1 MRRTVPVPAGARVPV
16 IGGLVLAV
24 VVGASACSG
33 SIGGSAGNGGPGNN
47 PGGGPGNPGGG
58 PGNNPG
64 GGPGNNPGGGP
75 GPGNEPPPG
84 PGELAHTPMRRLTR
98 AQYNNTI
105 RDLLGVT
112 GDTAGAFALDENDG
126 GFASNATAPV
136 KELQLD
142 KYREA
147 AEDLANK
154 ATADMARLVPCAPPA
169 KPEAACVDEFLRDF
183 GKRAYRR
190 PLEADELT
198 RYKALFNVGK
208 DGTDFATAIRLV
220 VSTMLQS
227 PNFIYMPELGDPR
240 RVSAT
245 GKMVALTHY
254 EAASR
259 LSYYLQNTMPDAELF
274 AAADAGKLGT
284 ADELAMQARRLMQS
298 PRGRD
303 TVVSFHA
310 QWLQTDDLLTVEKS
324 ATSYPMFTPE
334 VRAAMKD
341 ELDEFADQ
349 VVRQGDGKLETLLTA
364 GFSFL
369 RGPLYG
375 VYGVS
380 AAGGAAT
387 GMRRADLP
395 AGQRAGILTLAG
407 VMAKHAHPDQ
417 SSPVGRGYVISDRL
431 LCVVPPDPPDN
442 VDANVPTP
450 DPNSTTRA
458 RFEMHRTKPD
468 CAACHALMD
477 PLGLPFE
484 SYDGMGRYRTMDG
497 RQAVDPTSALA
508 NTDNDGPVKNAVE
521 LMGRLAQT
529 SEVKRCVSRQWFRYA
544 FGRIDTAADGPSIDA
559 ALDAFARGGFKVPDL
574 VVGIASTDTFRFR
587 RPVEP

>member
-1 MRRTVPVPAGARVPV
+1 MRRTVPVPAGVRVPA

-33 SIGGSAGNGGPGNN
+33 SIGKTAD
-47 PGGGPGNPGGG
+47 PGGG

-64 GGPGNNPGGGP
+64 GGPGTGG
-75 GPGNEPPPG
+75 NQPPAA

-98 AQYNNTI
+98 AQYNNTV

-112 GDTAGAFALDENDG
+112 ADTAGAFALDENDG

-154 ATADMARLVPCAPPA
+154 ATVDLPKLVPCAPPA
-169 KPEAACVDEFLRDF
+169 KLEAPCLDEFLRDF

-190 PLEADELT
+190 PLEADEIA
-198 RYKALFNVGK
+198 RYQALFAVGK
-208 DGTDFATAIRLV
+208 DGADFATAIRLV

-227 PNFIYMPELGDPR
+227 PNFLYRPEIGDPR
-240 RVSAT
+240 RLT
-245 GKMVALTHY
+245 GKMMALTHY
-254 EAASR
+254 ETASR
-259 LSYYLQNTMPDAELF
+259 LSYYLHNSMPDAELF
-274 AAADAGKLGT
+274 VAADTGKLGT
-284 ADELAMQARRLMQS
+284 ADEVAAQARRLMAN
-298 PRGRD
+298 PRARD

-324 ATSYPMFTPE
+324 PTSYPMFTPE

-417 SSPVGRGYVISDRL
+417 SSPVGRGYVVSDRL

-450 DPNSTTRA
+450 DPNVTTRA

-468 CAACHALMD
+468 CAGCHTLMD

-484 SYDGMGRYRTMDG
+484 NYDGMGRYRTMDG
-497 RQAVDPTSALA
+497 RQAVDPTSTLA
-508 NTDNDGPVKNAVE
+508 NTSNDGPVKNAVE

-529 SEVKRCVSRQWFRYA
+529 NEVKSCLSRQWFRYA
-544 FGRIDTAADGPSIDA
+544 FGRLDTNADRTSVDA
-559 ALDAFARGGFKVPDL
+559 ALDAFTRGGFKVTDL
-574 VVGIASTDTFRFR
+574 MVGIASTDTFRFR

>member
-1 MRRTVPVPAGARVPV
+1 MRRTVPVPARLRAPGV
-16 IGGLVLAV
+16 GGLALALV
-24 VVGASACSG
+24 IGASACSG
-33 SIGGSAGNGGPGNN
+33 TIGKTADNGGGPGNGAGPGNN
-47 PGGGPGNPGGG
+47 PGPGNGGGSNPGGG
-58 PGNNPG
+58 GSNPG
-64 GGPGNNPGGGP
+64 GGGGAGP
-75 GPGNEPPPG
+75 VPA

-105 RDLLGVT
+105 RDLLGISA
-112 GDTAGAFALDENDG
+112 DPAGTFALDENDG
-126 GFASNATAPV
+126 GFASNSTAPV

-147 AEDLANK
+147 ADDLANK
-154 ATADMARLVPCAPPA
+154 ATVDLAKLVPCAPPA
-169 KPEAACVDEFLRDF
+169 KTEAACLDEFLRDF

-190 PLEADELT
+190 PLEAEEIT
-198 RYKALFNVGK
+198 RYQGLFAAGK
-208 DGTDFATAIRLV
+208 DGADFASGIRLV
-220 VSTMLQS
+220 VSTMLWS
-227 PNFIYMPELGDPR
+227 PNFLYRPEVGDPR
-240 RVSAT
+240 RIS
-245 GKMVALTHY
+245 GKMMALTHY
-254 EAASR
+254 ETASR
-259 LSYYLQNTMPDAELF
+259 LSYYLHNTMPDSELF

-284 ADELAMQARRLMQS
+284 VEEVAAQARRLMAS
-298 PRGRD
+298 PRARD
-303 TVVSFHA
+303 MVVSFHA

-324 ATSYPMFTPE
+324 PTTYPMFTPE
-334 VRAAMKD
+334 VRAAMKE

-349 VVRQGDGKLETLLTA
+349 VVRTGDGKLETLLTA

-387 GMRRADLP
+387 GLRRADLP

-431 LCVVPPDPPDN
+431 LCVVPPDPPDD

-458 RFEMHRTKPD
+458 RFEMHRTKPQ
-468 CAACHALMD
+468 CASCHMLMD

-484 SYDGMGRYRTMDG
+484 SYDGMGRFRTMDG
-497 RQAVDPTSALA
+497 RLAVDPTSTLA
-508 NTDNDGPVKNAVE
+508 NTDQDGPVKNAVE
-521 LMGRLAQT
+521 LMGRLAQA
-529 SEVKRCVSRQWFRYA
+529 SQVRNCLSRQWFRYA
-544 FGRIDTAADGPSIDA
+544 FGRLDTTADKPAVDS
-559 ALDAFARGGFKVPDL
+559 ALNSFANGGYKVADL
-574 VVGIASTDTFRFR
+574 VVGLASTDPFRFR
-587 RPVEP
+587 RPVEQ